1 MKVLAL
7 KLFTMI
13 TLFFALSSCQH
24 ETKDYNLYSIEKEI
38 LTNPTN
44 AYHRLDSVGKEI
56 ENAPDSTQMFF
67 QILVCRAKDKC
78 YIKHKNDS
86 AMQKVVKY
94 YKAHNDNEHLM
105 QAYYCMGCIY
115 RDLQKPDKALDY
127 LHKALDCSE
136 HSKKYELI
144 ARIYSQMGQ
153 LQQDGC
159 ADNYALDSYRKAY
172 INFKRANEV
181 KTLPFAMVDLAN
193 AYRMLNDSIHAIY
206 YFNLAKKEVLK
217 EKEPKLLC
225 KIYNA
230 RILFFLNCKDYNSV
244 EKEYQESCR
253 LMDFEDINQPLF
265 YYIKSKIELRN
276 GDIKSATDN
285 ALKSTEDVII
295 DNRYYAYKL
304 LTDIYMKKKDN
315 EEALKYSIK
324 AVNTLDTMYETYN
337 GESIKRMQYM
347 YNYEKSQ
354 KENAQLSIKSLET
367 QRYLFIVFILFLVAA
382 IFIILL
388 FARNRKRRTQ
398 IDNMM
403 KEIERKNAESE
414 KQIKANEKMIEQMK
428 ETNEELTQL
437 QIKLLKEK
445 NERIKREMAEKETA
459 WTKLW
464 QSDVYKHIH
473 STINNGEL
481 TCPYGKMNENVE
493 QLKRTIDMIFN
504 NFGTRLKRYYPQI
517 SLTQMNICYLIKADF
532 TLSEIA
538 VIMAKTKSAVTNA
551 RNKMKKNCFDSKI
564 TLEEMD

>member
-1 MKVLAL
+1 
-7 KLFTMI
+7 
-13 TLFFALSSCQH
+13 
-24 ETKDYNLYSIEKEI
+24 
-38 LTNPTN
+38 
-44 AYHRLDSVGKEI
+44 
-56 ENAPDSTQMFF
+56 
-67 QILVCRAKDKC
+67 
-78 YIKHKNDS
+78 
-86 AMQKVVKY
+86 
-94 YKAHNDNEHLM
+94 
-105 QAYYCMGCIY
+105 
-115 RDLQKPDKALDY
+115 
-127 LHKALDCSE
+127 
-136 HSKKYELI
+136 
-144 ARIYSQMGQ
+144 
-153 LQQDGC
+153 
-159 ADNYALDSYRKAY
+159 
-172 INFKRANEV
+172 
-181 KTLPFAMVDLAN
+181 
-193 AYRMLNDSIHAIY
+193 
-206 YFNLAKKEVLK
+206 
-217 EKEPKLLC
+217 
-225 KIYNA
+225 
-230 RILFFLNCKDYNSV
+230 
-244 EKEYQESCR
+244 
-253 LMDFEDINQPLF
+253 
-265 YYIKSKIELRN
+265 
-276 GDIKSATDN
+276 
-285 ALKSTEDVII
+285 
-295 DNRYYAYKL
+295 
-304 LTDIYMKKKDN
+304 MKKKDN

-445 NERIKREMAEKETA
+445 NERVKREMAEKETA

>member
-1 MKVLAL
+1 
-7 KLFTMI
+7 
-13 TLFFALSSCQH
+13 
-24 ETKDYNLYSIEKEI
+24 
-38 LTNPTN
+38 
-44 AYHRLDSVGKEI
+44 
-56 ENAPDSTQMFF
+56 
-67 QILVCRAKDKC
+67 
-78 YIKHKNDS
+78 
-86 AMQKVVKY
+86 
-94 YKAHNDNEHLM
+94 
-105 QAYYCMGCIY
+105 
-115 RDLQKPDKALDY
+115 
-127 LHKALDCSE
+127 
-136 HSKKYELI
+136 
-144 ARIYSQMGQ
+144 
-153 LQQDGC
+153 
-159 ADNYALDSYRKAY
+159 
-172 INFKRANEV
+172 
-181 KTLPFAMVDLAN
+181 
-193 AYRMLNDSIHAIY
+193 
-206 YFNLAKKEVLK
+206 
-217 EKEPKLLC
+217 
-225 KIYNA
+225 
-230 RILFFLNCKDYNSV
+230 
-244 EKEYQESCR
+244 
-253 LMDFEDINQPLF
+253 MDFEDINQPLF